1 MKLLRRSRKN
11 RVIAGICGG
20 LAEYFGIDPVMAR
33 VIYVAVSVLSIA
45 FPGILIYLILW
56 VIIPNAEA

>member
-20 LAEYFGIDPVMAR
+20 LAEYFDIDPVMAR
-33 VIYVAVSVLSIA
+33 VIYIAVSVLSIA